1 MHHPNSVLE
10 TKSKDQGYK
19 VRSCS
24 SEERKKIADR
34 NLSIINK
41 SEEMRNHFSSQGI
54 ISKVI
59 DVVSNLILI
68 LLHAV
73 KEIIFLVINTLVLCP
88 IALLSSCRKCPAF
101 KFCPGKRFLGDYKP

>member
-1 MHHPNSVLE
+1 
-10 TKSKDQGYK
+10 
-19 VRSCS
+19 
-24 SEERKKIADR
+24 
-34 NLSIINK
+34 
-41 SEEMRNHFSSQGI
+41 MRNHFSSQGI

-88 IALLSSCRKCPAF
+88 IALLSSCRNAQLLSFAQVK
-101 KFCPGKRFLGDYKP
+101 GFLGITNLKPLKLGYDHVSAFNLNC